1 MSVPDRAEN
10 PHFAFP
16 FQRGSVLE
24 QDTPEHVLSCLLVIA
39 HCPIGFRLER
49 PDFGIPWMEYRTQID
64 PSSSVEDALLEL
76 EPRAEMREIGVV
88 RELLDPGG
96 TSGAVARLTYE
107 VEVDGG

>member
-1 MSVPDRAEN
+1 MAVEF

-16 FQRGSVLE
+16 FQRGPDNVVE
-24 QDTPEHVLSCLLVIA
+24 QDTPEHVLGCLLTIA
-39 HCPIGFRLER
+39 HCPVGFRLER

-76 EPRAEMREIGVV
+76 EPRADMTAIGAV
-88 RELLDPGG
+88 RELVDPNAVGFG
-96 TSGAVARLTYE
+96 GAVARLTYE

>member
-1 MSVPDRAEN
+1 MTDVEF

-16 FQRGSVLE
+16 FQRGAAVE
-24 QDTPEHVLSCLLVIA
+24 QDSPEHVMGCLLVIA
-39 HCPIGFRLER
+39 HCPVGFRLER

-64 PSSSVEDALLEL
+64 PSSSVQDALLEL

-88 RELLDPGG
+88 RELLDPNGVSYG
-96 TSGAVARLTYE
+96 GAVARLTYE